1 MLMRMRLC
9 LSDDDDDE
17 DATNRLS
24 TDPFELH
31 FNLPSDDYLA
41 KEEKLVLKDN
51 EKWRTVDKQT
61 YSDLAISSL
70 VQLPPGEPLNPP
82 LLKSSKL
89 SEYTIKK
96 RVLDSYEQAYGT
108 DLSDLE
114 STLIN
119 PILNYR
125 DVNFQYKS
133 FKTNFTGDYILCM
146 H

>member
-1 MLMRMRLC
+1 M
-9 LSDDDDDE
+9 
-17 DATNRLS
+17 
-24 TDPFELH
+24 
-31 FNLPSDDYLA
+31 FN
-41 KEEKLVLKDN
+41 
-51 EKWRTVDKQT
+51 T
-61 YSDLAISSL
+61 
-70 VQLPPGEPLNPP
+70 PGEPLNPP

-125 DVNFQYKS
+125 DVNFNTSHSKQ
-133 FKTNFTGDYILCM
+133 ILQETIYFACIEPYFQN
-146 H
+146 

>member
-9 LSDDDDDE
+9 LKVMLTTMMKMPQIDFLLIP
-17 DATNRLS
+17 LS
-24 TDPFELH
+24 CILIFHLTTT
-31 FNLPSDDYLA
+31 Y

-108 DLSDLE
+108 GLSDLN
-114 STLIN
+114 L
-119 PILNYR
+119 L
-125 DVNFQYKS
+125 
-133 FKTNFTGDYILCM
+133 
-146 H
+146 